1 MFGVTGCAQMVI
13 WRAGCLGG
21 HECWHL
27 RVLQYPLLKQCN
39 SEMAA
44 MSGHGS
50 GELGRVQQ
58 QASSSRRGLPAG
70 SLLAS
75 SGGLRAGLGQ
85 GRGHLE
91 ANMAAALAL
100 QSPQEYKRWL
110 ATYSSHLAGD
120 FQYATLP

>member
-1 MFGVTGCAQMVI
+1 
-13 WRAGCLGG
+13 
-21 HECWHL
+21 
-27 RVLQYPLLKQCN
+27 
-39 SEMAA
+39 
-44 MSGHGS
+44 MSRHGS
-50 GELGRVQQ
+50 GDLGRVQQ
-58 QASSSRRGLPAG
+58 QASSSRRGLPAA

-110 ATYSSHLAGD
+110 ATYASHLAGEYTSLTILQQLVYQVIICCPCIFD
-120 FQYATLP
+120 WAQG